1 MKSNIIESLSIKDL
15 KKFESTFPVYQNS
28 DRTCYDKTYVEPKFI
43 IPLYQREYVWQ
54 KEEVETLINDLEK
67 SEGAYYIGNIV
78 VDENYNVID
87 GQQRLTTLYLMQ
99 MVLSPNECFDLSYEI
114 RQSDNE
120 FLKSK
125 NLDNLEKCENE
136 NIRENLIFI
145 KSKKDILEKER
156 LLDKVR
162 ITLTKLPHDTDITR
176 YFELINSRGLQL
188 EKHQILKAKFLD
200 IFKND
205 ESKNDES
212 KNDESKN
219 DESKNDESKND
230 ESKNDESKNDESNI
244 DWAKIWDYCSSMDC
258 FIEDIIV
265 YKNQKEKVED
275 IRDNFLEFL
284 RSGNI
289 GTLSYFK
296 KENTES
302 ENKKVKIL
310 KVLKGE
316 VDNNKNDELNIGG
329 LLEHKSIIKFDYL
342 LLNVLKFNAKSY
354 GIKKDIVMSN
364 ADLLKEFY
372 KVSKFDINFAKDF
385 IKDMLK
391 FRLIFD
397 YFVFKRD
404 VLDEPYFRD
413 MRDKENF
420 FNIKD
425 SKALQM
431 IELLFNHTA
440 QNYKAQ
446 EWVQEVVR
454 YVKDNLLNNENF
466 DLISELENK
475 DKERAEKHT
484 DKELDKGTKV
494 AHYWFYR
501 LEYLLWKNFDNYFK
515 GDRYQIVKERYYL
528 TRLNSI
534 EHIQPQS
541 EATDSFEGLDENGN
555 RKIDNF
561 GNLALLTSSRN
572 SSLGKQDVVKKKV
585 DIIKDWIYGKQRA
598 QSLKMILALDSVNI
612 EYPWKF
618 KKAQEHGRLMKELLF
633 RDLENN
639 N

>member
-28 DRTCYDKTYVEPKFI
+28 DRTCYDKTYAEPKFI

-99 MVLSPNECFDLSYEI
+99 MVLNPNDCFDLSYEI

-125 NLDNLEKCENE
+125 KLDNLDTCEND

-145 KSKKDILEKER
+145 KSKKDLLEKEK

-162 ITLTKLPHDTDITR
+162 ITLTRLPHDTDITR

-188 EKHQILKAKFLD
+188 EKHQILKAIFLD
-200 IFKND
+200 LLKDDN
-205 ESKNDES
+205 EM
-212 KNDESKN
+212 
-219 DESKNDESKND
+219 
-230 ESKNDESKNDESNI
+230 I

-258 FIEDIIV
+258 FIEDIVV
-265 YKNQKEKVED
+265 YKNQKERVED

-302 ENKKVKIL
+302 KNEKVKIRD
-310 KVLKGE
+310 VLKGE

-329 LLEHKSIIKFDYL
+329 LLEYKSIIRFDYL

-354 GIKKDIVMSN
+354 GIEKKDIVMSN

-372 KVSKFDINFAKDF
+372 KVSEFNINFAKDF

-541 EATDSFEGLDENGN
+541 KRNENGFN
-555 RKIDNF
+555 EDAIHNF
-561 GNLALLTSSRN
+561 GNLALISGGKN
-572 SSLGKQDVVKKKV
+572 SSLSGQIVVKKKV
-585 DIIKDWIYGKQRA
+585 DIQDWIDGKQRA
-598 QSLKMILALDSVNI
+598 QSLKMILALDSVSI
-612 EYPWKF
+612 EDPWDFEKAKNHGDKM
-618 KKAQEHGRLMKELLF
+618 KKLLF
-633 RDLENN
+633 KDLENN

>member
-15 KKFESTFPVYQNS
+15 KKFEFTFPVYQNS
-28 DRTCYDKTYVEPKFI
+28 DRTWYDKTYVEPKFI

-54 KEEVETLINDLEK
+54 KEEVETLINDLNNAK
-67 SEGAYYIGNIV
+67 QPYYIGNIV

-99 MVLSPNECFDLSYEI
+99 MVLNPNDCFDLSYEI
-114 RQSDNE
+114 RQSDNK

-125 NLDNLEKCENE
+125 KLDNLDKCEND

-145 KSKKDILEKER
+145 KSKKDLLEKEK

-162 ITLTKLPHDTDITR
+162 ITLTRLPHDTDITR

-188 EKHQILKAKFLD
+188 EKHQILKAIFLD
-200 IFKND
+200 LLKDDN
-205 ESKNDES
+205 EM
-212 KNDESKN
+212 
-219 DESKNDESKND
+219 
-230 ESKNDESKNDESNI
+230 I

-258 FIEDIIV
+258 FIEDIVV

-302 ENKKVKIL
+302 KNEKVKIRD
-310 KVLKGE
+310 VVKGE

-329 LLEHKSIIKFDYL
+329 LLEYKSIIRFDYL

-354 GIKKDIVMSN
+354 GIEKDIVMSN
-364 ADLLKEFY
+364 VDLLKEFY
-372 KVSKFDINFAKDF
+372 KVSEFDINFAKDF

-397 YFVFKRD
+397 YFIFKRYD
-404 VLDEPYFRD
+404 LDEPYFRD
-413 MRDKENF
+413 MRDKESF

-446 EWVQEVVR
+446 EWVQEVVG

-541 EATDSFEGLDENGN
+541 KRNENGFN
-555 RKIDNF
+555 EDAIHNF
-561 GNLALLTSSRN
+561 GNLALISGGKN
-572 SSLGKQDVVKKKV
+572 SSLSGQIVVKKKV
-585 DIIKDWIYGKQRA
+585 DIQDWINGKQRA
-598 QSLKMILALDSVNI
+598 QSLKMILALDSVSI
-612 EYPWKF
+612 EDPWDFEKAKNHGDKM
-618 KKAQEHGRLMKELLF
+618 KKLLF
-633 RDLENN
+633 KDLENN

>member
-1 MKSNIIESLSIKDL
+1 MKSNIIESLNIRDL
-15 KKFESTFPVYQNS
+15 KQFKSIFPVYQNS
-28 DRTCYDKTYVEPKFI
+28 KRAWYDSDYIEPKFI

-54 KEEVETLINDLEK
+54 KEDVETLINDLNNAK
-67 SEGAYYIGNIV
+67 QPYYIGNIV

-99 MVLSPNECFDLSYEI
+99 MVLNPNDCFDLSYEI

-125 NLDNLEKCENE
+125 KLDNLDKCENE

-145 KSKKDILEKER
+145 KSKKDLLEKEK

-162 ITLTKLPHDTDITR
+162 ITLTRLPHDTDITR

-188 EKHQILKAKFLD
+188 EKHQILKAKFLE
-200 IFKND
+200 ILNNEENKEN
-205 ESKNDES
+205 EK
-212 KNDESKN
+212 
-219 DESKNDESKND
+219 
-230 ESKNDESKNDESNI
+230 NI

-275 IRDNFLEFL
+275 IRDNFLKFL
-284 RSGNI
+284 KSDDTNDI
-289 GTLSYFK
+289 FSYFK
-296 KENTES
+296 KENTD
-302 ENKKVKIL
+302 NKKVTIL
-310 KVLKGE
+310 KVL
-316 VDNNKNDELNIGG
+316 NNESGGDKNDELNIGG
-329 LLEHKSIIKFDYL
+329 LLEYKSIIRFDYL

-354 GIKKDIVMSN
+354 GIEKKDIVMSN

-372 KVSKFDINFAKDF
+372 KVSEFDINFAKDF

-397 YFVFKRD
+397 YFIFKRYY
-404 VLDEPYFRD
+404 LDEPYFRD
-413 MRDKENF
+413 MRDKESF

-446 EWVQEVVR
+446 EWVQEVVG

-515 GDRYQIVKERYYL
+515 DKRYQTVKERYYL

-541 EATDSFEGLDENGN
+541 KCNENDFN
-555 RKIDNF
+555 KDTINNF

-572 SSLGKQDVVKKKV
+572 SSLGNLEVNEKKAK
-585 DIIKDWIYGKQRA
+585 IENWIDGKQSI
-598 QSLKMILALDSVNI
+598 QSLKMLLALHDVNQNTWDF
-612 EYPWKF
+612 EE
-618 KKAQEHGRLMKELLF
+618 AENHGDEMKELLF

>member
-28 DRTCYDKTYVEPKFI
+28 DRTCYDKTYAEPKFI

-54 KEEVETLINDLEK
+54 KEEVETLINDLNNTK
-67 SEGAYYIGNIV
+67 QPYYIGNIV

-99 MVLSPNECFDLSYEI
+99 MVLDPNECFDLSYEI

-125 NLDNLEKCENE
+125 NSDNLDECENE

-145 KSKKDILEKER
+145 KSKKDLLEKEK

-162 ITLTKLPHDTDITR
+162 ITLTKLPPDTDITR

-188 EKHQILKAKFLD
+188 EKHQILKAKFLE
-200 IFKND
+200 ILN
-205 ESKNDES
+205 
-212 KNDESKN
+212 
-219 DESKNDESKND
+219 
-230 ESKNDESKNDESNI
+230 NDESKNDESNI
-244 DWAKIWDYCSSMDC
+244 DWAKIWDYCSNMDC

-275 IRDNFLEFL
+275 IRDNFLKFL

-302 ENKKVKIL
+302 KNKKVKIRD
-310 KVLKGE
+310 VLKGE

-329 LLEHKSIIKFDYL
+329 LLEYKSIIRFDYL

-354 GIKKDIVMSN
+354 GIEKDIVMSN
-364 ADLLKEFY
+364 VDLLKEFD
-372 KVSKFDINFAKDF
+372 KVSEFDINFAKDF

-397 YFVFKRD
+397 YFVFKRY

-413 MRDKENF
+413 MRDKESF

-431 IELLFNHTA
+431 IELLFNHTT

-475 DKERAEKHT
+475 DKERMLNLLFKNKEKT
-484 DKELDKGTKV
+484 LNQEILDEKFKEILNNGTGTPHYFFYKLD
-494 AHYWFYR
+494 
-501 LEYLLWKNFDNYFK
+501 YLLWKNFDNYFK
-515 GDRYQIVKERYYL
+515 DEKYQTVKERYYL

-541 EATDSFEGLDENGN
+541 EAIGDFKGFYDDDKNN
-555 RKIDNF
+555 DDKKKRRIDHF
-561 GNLALLTSSRN
+561 GNLALISGGRN
-572 SSLGKQDVVKKKV
+572 SSLGNKSVGMKKEA
-585 DIIKDWIYGKQRA
+585 IKDWIAKGDSI
-598 QSLKMILALDSVNI
+598 QSLKMLLALHDVDDQNTWDF
-612 EYPWKF
+612 EKAEQHGDEM
-618 KKAQEHGRLMKELLF
+618 KKLLF
-633 RDLENN
+633 KDLENKN
-639 N
+639 

>member
-15 KKFESTFPVYQNS
+15 KKFESTFPVCQNS
-28 DRTCYDKTYVEPKFI
+28 DRTWYDKTYVEPKFI

-125 NLDNLEKCENE
+125 NLDNLDECENE

-145 KSKKDILEKER
+145 KSKKDLLEKEK

-162 ITLTKLPHDTDITR
+162 ITLTKLPPDTDITR

-200 IFKND
+200 ILN
-205 ESKNDES
+205 
-212 KNDESKN
+212 
-219 DESKNDESKND
+219 ND

-275 IRDNFLEFL
+275 IRDNFLKFL
-284 RSGNI
+284 RNGNI

-302 ENKKVKIL
+302 KNEKVKIRN
-310 KVLKGE
+310 VLKGE

-329 LLEHKSIIKFDYL
+329 LLEYKSIIRFDYL
-342 LLNVLKFNAKSY
+342 LLNVLKFNAESY

-364 ADLLKEFY
+364 ADLLKEFRE
-372 KVSKFDINFAKDF
+372 FDINFAKDF

-475 DKERAEKHT
+475 DKERAKNHT

-541 EATDSFEGLDENGN
+541 KCNENDFN
-555 RKIDNF
+555 EDTINNF
-561 GNLALLTSSRN
+561 GNLALISGGKN
-572 SSLGKQDVVKKKV
+572 SSLGGQDTVKKKV
-585 DIIKDWIYGKQRA
+585 DIQNWIDGKQRA

-612 EYPWKF
+612 EDPWDFEKAKNHGDEM
-618 KKAQEHGRLMKELLF
+618 KKLLF
-633 RDLENN
+633 KDLENN

>member
-28 DRTCYDKTYVEPKFI
+28 DRTWYDKTYVEPKFI

-176 YFELINSRGLQL
+176 YFELINSRGIQL

-200 IFKND
+200 IL
-205 ESKNDES
+205 
-212 KNDESKN
+212 
-219 DESKNDESKND
+219 KND

-302 ENKKVKIL
+302 KNKKVKIL
-310 KVLKGE
+310 DVLNGE

-329 LLEHKSIIKFDYL
+329 LLEYKSIIRFDYL

-354 GIKKDIVMSN
+354 EIEKDIVMSN
-364 ADLLKEFY
+364 ADLLKEFD

-454 YVKDNLLNNENF
+454 YVEKYAKDSLLNNENF

-475 DKERAEKHT
+475 DKERMLNLLFKNKEKTLNQEILDEKFKEILNNGT
-484 DKELDKGTKV
+484 DTPHYFFYKLD
-494 AHYWFYR
+494 
-501 LEYLLWKNFDNYFK
+501 YLLWKKLGEEIENKSKSNFWEDVKNRQNIY
-515 GDRYQIVKERYYL
+515 DRFYITKTGSV
-528 TRLNSI
+528 

-541 EATDSFEGLDENGN
+541 KEKEHYFDDE
-555 RKIDNF
+555 KINYF
-561 GNLALLTSSRN
+561 GNLALITSSRN
-572 SSLGKQDVVKKKV
+572 SSLGNKSVGMKKEA
-585 DIIKDWIYGKQRA
+585 IKEWIYKGESI
-598 QSLKMILALDSVNI
+598 QSLKMLLAL
-612 EYPWKF
+612 EKYPDWNCKNSF
-618 KKAQEHGRLMKELLF
+618 EHREKMIELLK
-633 RDLENN
+633 DSLN
-639 N
+639 

>member
-15 KKFESTFPVYQNS
+15 KKFESTFPVCQNS
-28 DRTCYDKTYVEPKFI
+28 DRTWYDKTYVEPKFI

-125 NLDNLEKCENE
+125 NLDNLDECENE

-145 KSKKDILEKER
+145 KSKKDLLEKEK

-162 ITLTKLPHDTDITR
+162 ITLTKLPPDTDITR

-188 EKHQILKAKFLD
+188 EKHQILKAKFLE
-200 IFKND
+200 ILN
-205 ESKNDES
+205 
-212 KNDESKN
+212 
-219 DESKNDESKND
+219 
-230 ESKNDESKNDESNI
+230 NDESKNDESNI

-310 KVLKGE
+310 KVLNGE

-329 LLEHKSIIKFDYL
+329 LLEYKSIIRFDYL

-354 GIKKDIVMSN
+354 GIEKKDIVMSN

-372 KVSKFDINFAKDF
+372 KVSEFDINFAKYF

-413 MRDKENF
+413 MRDKESF

-515 GDRYQIVKERYYL
+515 GDIYQVVKERYYL

-541 EATDSFEGLDENGN
+541 KCNENDFN
-555 RKIDNF
+555 EDTINNF
-561 GNLALLTSSRN
+561 GNLALISGGKN
-572 SSLGKQDVVKKKV
+572 SSLGGQDTVKKKV
-585 DIIKDWIYGKQRA
+585 DIQNWIDGKQRA
-598 QSLKMILALDSVNI
+598 QSLKMILALDSVSI
-612 EYPWKF
+612 EDPWDF
-618 KKAQEHGRLMKELLF
+618 EKAKNHGDEMKELLF
-633 RDLENN
+633 KDLENN

>member
-15 KKFESTFPVYQNS
+15 KKFKSTFPVYQNS
-28 DRTCYDKTYVEPKFI
+28 DRTWYDEIYVEPKFI

-54 KEEVETLINDLEK
+54 KEEVETLINDLNNAK
-67 SEGAYYIGNIV
+67 QPYYIGNIV

-99 MVLSPNECFDLSYEI
+99 MVLNPNDCFDLSYEI

-125 NLDNLEKCENE
+125 KLDNLYKCEND

-145 KSKKDILEKER
+145 KSKKDLLEKEK

-162 ITLTKLPHDTDITR
+162 ITLTRLPHDTDITR

-188 EKHQILKAKFLD
+188 EKYQILKAKFLD
-200 IFKND
+200 IL
-205 ESKNDES
+205 
-212 KNDESKN
+212 
-219 DESKNDESKND
+219 
-230 ESKNDESKNDESNI
+230 KNDESNI
-244 DWAKIWDYCSSMDC
+244 DWAKIWDYCSSIDC

-296 KENTES
+296 K
-302 ENKKVKIL
+302 VKIL
-310 KVLKGE
+310 DVLKDE

-329 LLEHKSIIKFDYL
+329 LLEYKSIIRFDYL

-354 GIKKDIVMSN
+354 EIEKDIVMSN
-364 ADLLKEFY
+364 ADLLKEFD
-372 KVSKFDINFAKDF
+372 KISKFDINFAKDF

-413 MRDKENF
+413 MRDKESF
-420 FNIKD
+420 FNIRD

-475 DKERAEKHT
+475 DKERMLNLLFKNKEKTLNQEILDEKFKEILNNGT
-484 DKELDKGTKV
+484 DTPHYFFYKLD
-494 AHYWFYR
+494 
-501 LEYLLWKNFDNYFK
+501 YLLWKNFDNYFK

-541 EATDSFEGLDENGN
+541 EAIGDFEGFYDDDKNN
-555 RKIDNF
+555 DDKKDNDKKKRRIDHF
-561 GNLALLTSSRN
+561 GNLALISGGRN
-572 SSLGKQDVVKKKV
+572 SSLGNKSVRIKKAA
-585 DIIKDWIYGKQRA
+585 IKEWIEKGDSI
-598 QSLKMILALDSVNI
+598 QSLKMLLALHDVDDQNTWDF
-612 EYPWKF
+612 E
-618 KKAQEHGRLMKELLF
+618 KAKNHGDEMKELLF
-633 RDLENN
+633 KDLENKN
-639 N
+639 

>member
-28 DRTCYDKTYVEPKFI
+28 DRTWYDKTYVEPKFI

-176 YFELINSRGLQL
+176 YFELINSRGIQL

-200 IFKND
+200 IL
-205 ESKNDES
+205 
-212 KNDESKN
+212 
-219 DESKNDESKND
+219 KNDESKND

-302 ENKKVKIL
+302 KNKKVKIL
-310 KVLKGE
+310 DVLNGE

-329 LLEHKSIIKFDYL
+329 LLEYKSIIRFDYL

-354 GIKKDIVMSN
+354 EIEKDIVMSN
-364 ADLLKEFY
+364 ADLLKEFD

-454 YVKDNLLNNENF
+454 YVEKYAKDSLLNNENF

-475 DKERAEKHT
+475 DKERMLNLLFKNKEKTLNQEILDEKFKEILNNGT
-484 DKELDKGTKV
+484 DTPHYFFYKLD
-494 AHYWFYR
+494 
-501 LEYLLWKNFDNYFK
+501 YLLWKKLGEEITNSEFK
-515 GDRYQIVKERYYL
+515 IWEGIENQK
-528 TRLNSI
+528 SI
-534 EHIQPQS
+534 YDGFYITKTGSVEHIQPQIKCN
-541 EATDSFEGLDENGN
+541 ENGFSEN
-555 RKIDNF
+555 AIHNF
-561 GNLALLTSSRN
+561 GNLALISGGRN
-572 SSLGKQDVVKKKV
+572 SSLRDKDV
-585 DIIKDWIYGKQRA
+585 DIKKIYVMKWIEKGESI
-598 QSLKMILALDSVNI
+598 QSLKMLLAL
-612 EYPWKF
+612 EKYPNWNCENSF
-618 KKAQEHGRLMKELLF
+618 KHREKMIELLK
-633 RDLENN
+633 DSLN
-639 N
+639 

>member
-1 MKSNIIESLSIKDL
+1 MKSNIIESLNIRDL
-15 KKFESTFPVYQNS
+15 KQFKSIFPVYQNS
-28 DRTCYDKTYVEPKFI
+28 KRAWYDSDYIEPKFI

-54 KEEVETLINDLEK
+54 KEDVETLINDLNNAK
-67 SEGAYYIGNIV
+67 QPYYIGNIV

-99 MVLSPNECFDLSYEI
+99 MVLNPNDCFDLSYEI

-125 NLDNLEKCENE
+125 KLDNLDKCENE

-145 KSKKDILEKER
+145 KSKKDLLEKEK

-162 ITLTKLPHDTDITR
+162 ITLTRLPHDTDITR

-188 EKHQILKAKFLD
+188 EKHQILKAKFLE
-200 IFKND
+200 ILNNEENKEN
-205 ESKNDES
+205 EK
-212 KNDESKN
+212 
-219 DESKNDESKND
+219 
-230 ESKNDESKNDESNI
+230 NI

-275 IRDNFLEFL
+275 IRDNFLKFL
-284 RSGNI
+284 KSDDTNDI
-289 GTLSYFK
+289 FSYFK
-296 KENTES
+296 KENTD
-302 ENKKVKIL
+302 NKKVTIL
-310 KVLKGE
+310 KVL
-316 VDNNKNDELNIGG
+316 NNESGGDKNDELNIGG
-329 LLEHKSIIKFDYL
+329 LLEYKSIIRFDYL

-354 GIKKDIVMSN
+354 GIEKKDIVMSN

-372 KVSKFDINFAKDF
+372 KVSEFDINFAKDF

-397 YFVFKRD
+397 YFIFKRYD
-404 VLDEPYFRD
+404 LDEPYFRD
-413 MRDKENF
+413 MRDKESF

-446 EWVQEVVR
+446 EWVQEVVG

-541 EATDSFEGLDENGN
+541 KRNENGFN
-555 RKIDNF
+555 EDAIHNF
-561 GNLALLTSSRN
+561 GNLALISGGKN
-572 SSLGKQDVVKKKV
+572 SSLSGQIVVKKKV
-585 DIIKDWIYGKQRA
+585 DIQDWINGKQRA
-598 QSLKMILALDSVNI
+598 QSLKMILALDSVSI
-612 EYPWKF
+612 EDPWDFEKAKNHGDKM
-618 KKAQEHGRLMKELLF
+618 KKLLF
-633 RDLENN
+633 KDLENN

>member
-1 MKSNIIESLSIKDL
+1 
-15 KKFESTFPVYQNS
+15 
-28 DRTCYDKTYVEPKFI
+28 
-43 IPLYQREYVWQ
+43 
-54 KEEVETLINDLEK
+54 
-67 SEGAYYIGNIV
+67 
-78 VDENYNVID
+78 
-87 GQQRLTTLYLMQ
+87 MQ
-99 MVLSPNECFDLSYEI
+99 MVLNPNDCFDLSYEI
-114 RQSDNE
+114 RQSDNK

-125 NLDNLEKCENE
+125 KLDNLDKCEND

-145 KSKKDILEKER
+145 KSKKDLLEKEK

-162 ITLTKLPHDTDITR
+162 ITLTRLPHDTDITR

-188 EKHQILKAKFLD
+188 EKHQILKAIFLD
-200 IFKND
+200 LLKDDN
-205 ESKNDES
+205 EM
-212 KNDESKN
+212 
-219 DESKNDESKND
+219 
-230 ESKNDESKNDESNI
+230 I

-258 FIEDIIV
+258 FIEDIVV

-302 ENKKVKIL
+302 KNEKVKIRD
-310 KVLKGE
+310 VLKGE

-329 LLEHKSIIKFDYL
+329 LLEYKSIIRFDYL

-354 GIKKDIVMSN
+354 GIEKDIVMSN
-364 ADLLKEFY
+364 VDLLKEFD
-372 KVSKFDINFAKDF
+372 KVSEFDINFAKDF

-397 YFVFKRD
+397 YFIFKRYD
-404 VLDEPYFRD
+404 LDEPYFRD
-413 MRDKENF
+413 MRDKESF

-446 EWVQEVVR
+446 EWVQEVVG

-541 EATDSFEGLDENGN
+541 EATGSFEDLDENGN

-598 QSLKMILALDSVNI
+598 QSLKMILALDSVSI
-612 EYPWKF
+612 EDPWDFEKAKNHGDEM
-618 KKAQEHGRLMKELLF
+618 KKLLF
-633 RDLENN
+633 KDLENN

>member
-28 DRTCYDKTYVEPKFI
+28 DRTWYDKIYVEPKFI

-54 KEEVETLINDLEK
+54 KEDVETLINDLNNAK
-67 SEGAYYIGNIV
+67 QPYYIGNIV

-99 MVLSPNECFDLSYEI
+99 IVLNPNDCFDLSYEI
-114 RQSDNE
+114 RQSDNK

-125 NLDNLEKCENE
+125 KLDNLDKCENE

-145 KSKKDILEKER
+145 KSKKDLLEKEK

-162 ITLTKLPHDTDITR
+162 ITLTRLPHDTDITR

-200 IFKND
+200 IL
-205 ESKNDES
+205 
-212 KNDESKN
+212 
-219 DESKNDESKND
+219 
-230 ESKNDESKNDESNI
+230 KNDESNI

-302 ENKKVKIL
+302 KNEKVKIRD
-310 KVLKGE
+310 VLKGE

-329 LLEHKSIIKFDYL
+329 LLEYKSIIRFDYL

-354 GIKKDIVMSN
+354 GIEKKDIVMSN
-364 ADLLKEFY
+364 ADLLKEFD
-372 KVSKFDINFAKDF
+372 KVSEFDINFAKYF

-413 MRDKENF
+413 MIDKENF

-446 EWVQEVVR
+446 EWVQEVVG

-541 EATDSFEGLDENGN
+541 EAIGDFKGFYDDDKNN
-555 RKIDNF
+555 DDKKDNDKKKRRIDHF
-561 GNLALLTSSRN
+561 GNLALISGGRN
-572 SSLGKQDVVKKKV
+572 SSLGNKSVRIKKAA
-585 DIIKDWIYGKQRA
+585 IKEWVEKGDSI
-598 QSLKMILALDSVNI
+598 QSLKMLLALHDVDDQNTWNF
-612 EYPWKF
+612 E
-618 KKAQEHGRLMKELLF
+618 KAKNHGDEMKELLF
-633 RDLENN
+633 KDLENN